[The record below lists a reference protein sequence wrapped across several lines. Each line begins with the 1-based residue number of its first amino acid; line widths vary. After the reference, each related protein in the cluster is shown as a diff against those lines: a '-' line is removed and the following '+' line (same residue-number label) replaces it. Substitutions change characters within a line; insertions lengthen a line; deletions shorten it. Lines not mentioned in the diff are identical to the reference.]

1 MEKDNLEIVKTLAVD
16 ATPVKVVW
24 HSKINQVRMTTN
36 LTYAC

>member
-24 HSKINQVRMTTN
+24 HSKINQVGLATN
-36 LTYAC
+36 ITDAC